1 MTNNDQNPHNSSMT
15 DEEALPAVFP
25 TAAEALGVDE
35 LARNRHRMKLS
46 CATLP
51 TNPDDESVETVSPF
65 GTGLGPWLNTAIGGG
80 VSPGFLGLLVAT
92 QAKAGKTT
100 FVDQLAMG
108 LAMQGAQHYLKTKA
122 GEPSGPIIKLWILST
137 MASDQLEDW
146 TISRYIKCPRE
157 VLGAGGSAHRLPSV
171 CALAARA
178 KVSPDAVVSAI
189 FNRAHKAVSDDSL
202 FKLAREFR
210 RRVSDFTSETGVNML
225 VGLERSIACDRAI
238 TAQEAGISP
247 NWVWP
252 ILVVD
257 SIQDFADT
265 GEVDAFVKKLRSMA
279 NGWSLDQSDS
289 LIILATSY
297 TCARISKSKMTTAQ
311 ALGGSYAMCHLPD
324 ATMLIDTSRGEGERW
339 RSTITVG
346 FSRNAPETTTAFP
359 FDYDPVTGRFSA
371 LPPDSVFDPADQG
384 HCQSSDSR
392 RQIAAQ
398 RVQRMNEAKAAKRAA
413 CTKPV
418 P

>member
-1 MTNNDQNPHNSSMT
+1 MTDNDQNPNNSSMT

-25 TAAEALGVDE
+25 TADQVFGIAELE
-35 LARNRHRMKLS
+35 RNRHRMKLS
-46 CATLP
+46 CTKLP
-51 TNPDDESVETVSPF
+51 PNLNDAGDLDSSSPF

-80 VSPGFLGLLVAT
+80 VHPGFFGLLVAT

-108 LAMQGAQHYLKTKA
+108 LTMQGAQHYCKAKA

-146 TISRYIKCPRE
+146 TISRYIRCPRE

-171 CALAARA
+171 CAIATRA
-178 KVSPDAVVSAI
+178 KVSPDTVVSEI
-189 FNRAHKAVSDDSL
+189 FDRAHKAVSDDSL
-202 FKLAREFR
+202 FKFAREFR
-210 RRVSDFTSETGVNML
+210 RRVSDFSLETGVSML
-225 VGLERSIACDRAI
+225 ANLESLIACDRAI
-238 TAQEAGISP
+238 TAQEAGVSP

-252 ILVVD
+252 VLVVD

-265 GEVDAFVKKLRSMA
+265 GEVDAFVKKLRNMA
-279 NGWSLDQSDS
+279 NGFFLDQSDS
-289 LIILATSY
+289 LVILATSY
-297 TCARISKSKMTTAQ
+297 TCARTSKPKMTTAQ

-324 ATMLIDTSRGEGERW
+324 AAMLLHTSRDEDERW

-346 FSRNAPETTTAFP
+346 FSRNAPETATAFP

-371 LPPDSVFDPADQG
+371 LPPNLSFDPADQDR
-384 HCQSSDSR
+384 QPSDVL
-392 RQIAAQ
+392 AT
-398 RVQRMNEAKAAKRAA
+398 VQRMNEAKAAKRAA
-413 CTKPV
+413 RTKPA